1 METYNRDRHLH
12 GVEEYEEQIHQST
25 GRDFSIGL
33 VIGLAVGTI
42 GGLLL
47 APKSGDAL
55 RDDITDQTNKLSKNL
70 SGEGSDSSMKEKAE
84 QKTNELRE
92 KLKDKKDDAVVKK
105 SEMDEK
111 NRIKEIDDSAMQAQK
126 EAIQEEV
133 SEEHT
138 DDVRTVDMSKYAE
151 KADQDPKN

>member
-55 RDDITDQTNKLSKNL
+55 RDDITDQANKLSKNL
-70 SGEGSDSSMKEKAE
+70 NSDETDASLKEKAE
-84 QKTNELRE
+84 QKTNELRD
-92 KLKDKKDDAVVKK
+92 KIKDKKDDAVVKK

-111 NRIKEIDDSAMQAQK
+111 NRVKSIDESAMKAQK

-133 SEEHT
+133 SEDHT
-138 DDVRTVDMSKYAE
+138 KDVRTVDMSKYEE
-151 KADQDPKN
+151 KNE

>member
-12 GVEEYEEQIHQST
+12 GVEEYEQQVHQST

-33 VIGLAVGTI
+33 ILGLAVGTI

-55 RDDITDQTNKLSKNL
+55 RDDITGQANKLSRNL
-70 SGEGSDSSMKEKAE
+70 GTDESDSSLKEKAE
-84 QKTNELRE
+84 QKTDELRD
-92 KLKDKKDDAVVKK
+92 KLKDKKDEAVVKK

-111 NRIKEIDDSAMQAQK
+111 NRVKSIDESDMRAQK

-133 SEEHT
+133 SEDYT
-138 DDVRTVDMSKYAE
+138 KDARTVDMSKYEE
-151 KADQDPKN
+151 KNE

>member
-1 METYNRDRHLH
+1 MGGLKMETYNRDRHLH
-12 GVEEYEEQIHQST
+12 GVEEYEQQVHQST

-33 VIGLAVGTI
+33 ILGLAVGTI

-55 RDDITDQTNKLSKNL
+55 RDDITVQANKLSRNL
-70 SGEGSDSSMKEKAE
+70 GTDEPDSSLKEKAE
-84 QKTNELRE
+84 QKTNELRD
-92 KLKDKKDDAVVKK
+92 KLKDKKDEAVVKK

-111 NRIKEIDDSAMQAQK
+111 NRVKSIDESDMKAQK

-133 SEEHT
+133 SEDYT
-138 DDVRTVDMSKYAE
+138 KDARTVDMSKYEE
-151 KADQDPKN
+151 KNE

>member
-47 APKSGDAL
+47 APKPGDAL
-55 RDDITDQTNKLSKNL
+55 RDDITDQVNKLSKNL
-70 SGEGSDSSMKEKAE
+70 NSDETDASLKEKAE
-84 QKTNELRE
+84 QKTNELRD
-92 KLKDKKDDAVVKK
+92 KIKDKKDDAVVKK

-111 NRIKEIDDSAMQAQK
+111 NRVKSIDESAMKAQK

-133 SEEHT
+133 SEDHT
-138 DDVRTVDMSKYAE
+138 KDARTVDMSKYEE
-151 KADQDPKN
+151 KNE

>member
-12 GVEEYEEQIHQST
+12 GVEEYEEQVHQST

-33 VIGLAVGTI
+33 LIGLVVGTV

-55 RDDITDQTNKLSKNL
+55 RDDITDQANKLSKNL
-70 SGEGSDSSMKEKAE
+70 SSDETDSSMKEKAE
-84 QKTNELRE
+84 KKTNLLRD
-92 KLKDKKDDAVVKK
+92 KLKGKKDEAVVKK

-111 NRIKEIDDSAMQAQK
+111 NRVKAIDDSAMAAQK

-133 SEEHT
+133 NEEHT
-138 DDVRTVDMSKYAE
+138 RDVRTVDMSKYEE
-151 KADQDPKN
+151 KNE